1 MRLSKSMFPN
11 SIDDSTVALSFASRI
26 WRWTAGILVALCV
39 SSPLQAPGSTDRV
52 APSNTILVG
61 GNNDFAPYEFLGKDG
76 RPQGYTVE
84 LMQAVARQV
93 GLKADIQ
100 LGPWHEMIRKLEA
113 KQIDALCGLL
123 YSRERDKRFDFS
135 VPHTIISYAV
145 FVRKNGPYHSVEELR
160 NREVIVVEEVYAH
173 EWLKTNRFTTQI
185 FTVKNPQEALRMI
198 DAGRHD
204 FAVLPRLQG
213 LELIRRMGLENTE
226 TIGPPVLTRKLCFAV
241 AAGNADLLAA
251 LNEGL
256 VQFQKTG
263 EYDRLYLK
271 WFSLYEQKRRYLRYA
286 MGLGLVIAGLIAVIV
301 MWNLVLK
308 KSVARKTV
316 ELRKSQTLLNQI
328 VHGLPM
334 ATFVVDRNNRITQW
348 NKACESLTG
357 ASEADVLGTEAH
369 RRFFYG
375 EKRTPLSQPI
385 IEQSSQD
392 DMPGCQR
399 TLSEHGICEMELW
412 MEGQDQQ
419 RIWLYGTAAALRT
432 PDGEVIGAIESWQ
445 DVSEYKRL
453 EAQLIQSQKMEA
465 IGTLA
470 GGISHD
476 FSNMLT
482 AITANTELARRAAQ
496 SNPEILE
503 PLKKVLDIGEHTQRL
518 IRRILMFS
526 RQTESDIKPEA
537 IGALVDEA
545 LDLIRATVPS
555 TILIERHLDSGA
567 RVFVDDTQLN
577 QVLMNLCANA
587 THAMQGRNGTLS
599 VRLSAVDPHGESLP
613 HDLPPERGP
622 YVKLSVSDT
631 GHGIPEAIVN
641 RIFDPFFTTKKRG
654 EGSGM
659 GLSVSYGIIKRFG
672 GTITVDSLV
681 GNGTTFNIYL
691 PVVHNESERDYFNIE
706 QMPRGRESLLVIC
719 PDGAPVSETLRKL
732 EKLGYHLTTCDSVQ
746 KAIALLDANVDGVD
760 VVIVA
765 GWPPD
770 SISGDAL
777 HTIKTIRPN
786 LPIILSAAHGIGDDR
801 KTAIRRRI
809 DAVIRE
815 PLILGELAQRLR
827 TLLDQAEK
835 GISI

>member
-1 MRLSKSMFPN
+1 
-11 SIDDSTVALSFASRI
+11 VAS
-26 WRWTAGILVALCV
+26 
-39 SSPLQAPGSTDRV
+39 
-52 APSNTILVG
+52 SNTILVG
-61 GNNDFAPYEFLGKDG
+61 GNNDFAPYEFLGTDG

-84 LMQAVARQV
+84 LMKAVARQA
-93 GLKADIQ
+93 GLNADIQ
-100 LGPWHEMIRKLEA
+100 LGPWHEMVRKLET
-113 KQIDALCGLL
+113 KQIDVLSGLL
-123 YSRERDKRFDFS
+123 YSRDRDKKFDFS

-145 FVRKNGPYHSVEELR
+145 FVRKGGPYHSVDDLK
-160 NREVIVVEEVYAH
+160 NRQVIVVEDVYAH
-173 EWLKTNRFTTQI
+173 EWLQTNRFTPHI
-185 FTVKNPQEALRMI
+185 FTVKNPREALRMI

-204 FAVLPRLQG
+204 FTVLPRLQG
-213 LELIRRMGLENTE
+213 LELIRQMGLEHIE
-226 TIGPPVLTRKLCFAV
+226 TIGPPVLTRKFCFAV
-241 AAGNADLLAA
+241 AAGNADLLAM

-271 WFSLYEQKRRYLRYA
+271 WFSLYEQKRRYLRYT
-286 MGLGLVIAGLIAVIV
+286 MGLGLVIAGFIAVIV
-301 MWNLVLK
+301 MWNFALK
-308 KSVARKTV
+308 KRVARKTV

-348 NKACESLTG
+348 NKACELLTG
-357 ASEADVLGTEAH
+357 ASEADVLGTAAH
-369 RRFFYG
+369 CRFFYG
-375 EKRTPLSQPI
+375 EKRMPLSQPI

-392 DMPGCQR
+392 DMSGCQR
-399 TLSEHGICEMELW
+399 PLSEHGTREMELR
-412 MEGQDQQ
+412 MEDKDQQ
-419 RIWLYGTAAALRT
+419 RIWLYGTAAALHA

-445 DVSEYKRL
+445 DVSQYKRL

-482 AITANTELARRAAQ
+482 AINANAELARRAGN
-496 SNPEILE
+496 SNPKILE
-503 PLKKVLDIGEHTQRL
+503 PLKNVLDIGEHARRL
-518 IRRILMFS
+518 IRRILVFS
-526 RQTESDIKPEA
+526 RQTESDVKTEA
-537 IGALVDEA
+537 IGVLVEEA

-555 TILIERHLDSGA
+555 NILIERHIDSGA
-567 RVFVDDTQLN
+567 KVFVDDTQLH

-587 THAMQGRNGTLS
+587 THAIQGRGGTLS
-599 VRLSAVDPHGESLP
+599 VRLSAVDPHRESLP

-631 GHGIPEAIVN
+631 GHGIPEAIVD

-659 GLSVSYGIIKRFG
+659 GLSVSYGIVKRFG

-681 GNGTTFNIYL
+681 GKGTTFNIYL
-691 PVVHNESERDYFNIE
+691 PVVHEDSKRDYINIE
-706 QMPRGRESLLVIC
+706 QMPGGRESLLVIC
-719 PDGAPVSETLRKL
+719 PDGAPVSETLRRL
-732 EKLGYHLTTCDSVQ
+732 ENLGYDLTVCDSFQ
-746 KAIALLDANVDGVD
+746 KAIKLLDANVGGFDI
-760 VVIVA
+760 VIVA
-765 GWPPD
+765 GWPLD

-777 HTIKTIRPN
+777 HTIKTIRPK
-786 LPIILSAAHGIGDDR
+786 LPIIHSAAHGIGDDP
-801 KTAIRRRI
+801 TMATHRRV
-809 DAVIRE
+809 DALIRE
-815 PLILGELAQRLR
+815 PLILGEIAKLLR